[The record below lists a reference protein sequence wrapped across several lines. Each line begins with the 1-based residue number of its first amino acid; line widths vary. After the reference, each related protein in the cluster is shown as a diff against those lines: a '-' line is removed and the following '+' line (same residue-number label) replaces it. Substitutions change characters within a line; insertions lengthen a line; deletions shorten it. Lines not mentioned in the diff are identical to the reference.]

1 MGFYGIVHSDGIIYL
16 MRLQIEVLL
25 DLLEIGNIDFM
36 EHIGFDSNICVY
48 FTIIIYIYICNIILD
63 FIKFLLLFLS
73 MYKVRI

>member
-1 MGFYGIVHSDGIIYL
+1 

-48 FTIIIYIYICNIILD
+48 LTIIIYIYIYVIL
-63 FIKFLLLFLS
+63 F
-73 MYKVRI
+73 